1 MIHAIY
7 WYMYSNCGCRESLI
21 AFYEILFSSCICKV
35 ISCFMSYFLAF
46 IFSVNTSKYKYSK
59 LTCYSALFENLAQL
73 QLSTF
78 TFGETTPTIQH
89 IKAFELTDGPP
100 FGRRPI
106 AWSSIWSPPQGLEN
120 MSSYQV
126 VLELDMQSNLEDFL
140 MVFLAKVGSG
150 RCGKKMWMDSKKE
163 VYIVMNVHKYCKVE
177 IQYWYGISNIW

>member
-1 MIHAIY
+1 MKFCLAAVFA
-7 WYMYSNCGCRESLI
+7 ESYHVI
-21 AFYEILFSSCICKV
+21 CHIFSCI
-35 ISCFMSYFLAF
+35 YFF
-46 IFSVNTSKYKYSK
+46 SKYSKYNYSK
-59 LTCYSALFENLAQL
+59 LTFNSALFENLAQL

-150 RCGKKMWMDSKKE
+150 R
-163 VYIVMNVHKYCKVE
+163 
-177 IQYWYGISNIW
+177 

>member
-21 AFYEILFSSCICKV
+21 AFYEILFSRALYLQSHIMFYVIFSCI
-35 ISCFMSYFLAF
+35 YF
-46 IFSVNTSKYKYSK
+46 FSINTSKYKYSK

-150 RCGKKMWMDSKKE
+150 RCGKK
-163 VYIVMNVHKYCKVE
+163 NVN
-177 IQYWYGISNIW
+177 GL

>member
-35 ISCFMSYFLAF
+35 ISCFMLYFLAF

-150 RCGKKMWMDSKKE
+150 RCGKK
-163 VYIVMNVHKYCKVE
+163 NVN
-177 IQYWYGISNIW
+177 GL